1 MIEATREH
9 PVDID
14 SLRLLAGSSVELI
27 EHLQDQ
33 SGAYPASPTFSA
45 YRGYSWFRDG
55 AFIADAMSAAGR
67 VESASRFFDW
77 CSSIVLARSD
87 RIRDIVARAAAGE
100 PAPDREMLPTRF
112 TLDGADGDDEWW
124 DFQLDGYG
132 TWMWAVAEHARRH
145 DLDLL
150 RWGPALVL
158 SADYLLSSWS
168 RPCFDWWEESAEQ
181 VHVSTLGCIAAGLR
195 AVAGSDV
202 IDPIRLAECSGVV
215 DRILETIR
223 ESGTEAGHLT
233 KWLGSADVDASLLAM
248 VSPLNVVPVTEPVG
262 RETVVT
268 IERELAQDGGVH
280 RYRLD
285 TFFGGG
291 QWPLLTCF
299 LGLAD
304 AALGLRESAMDHLRW
319 AASTADSDDHLPEQ
333 VDWHL
338 LDTGRQDEWI
348 ARWGTSASPLLWS
361 HAMFVRLAVELEVIM
376 PEPVP

>member
-14 SLRLLAGSSVELI
+14 SLRLLATSSVELI
-27 EHLQDQ
+27 ERLQDP

-77 CSSIVLARSD
+77 CSAIVIARSD
-87 RIRDIVARAAAGE
+87 RIHDIVARAAEGT

-132 TWMWAVAEHARRH
+132 TWMWAVVEHAKRH
-145 DLDLL
+145 DLDLV
-150 RWGPALVL
+150 RWAPALVL
-158 SADYLLSSWS
+158 TADYLLSSWS

-195 AVAGSDV
+195 SIAASDV
-202 IDPIRLAECSGVV
+202 IDPIRLAECSSVV
-215 DRILETIR
+215 EAILGTIR
-223 ESGTEAGHLT
+223 EHGTNAGHLT
-233 KWLGSADVDASLLAM
+233 KWLGSVDVDASLLAV
-248 VSPLNVVPVTEPVG
+248 VSPLNVVPAAEPVG
-262 RETVVT
+262 RETVLT
-268 IERELAQDGGVH
+268 IERELTQDGGVH

-304 AALGLRESAMDHLRW
+304 AALGLRESAMDRLRW
-319 AASTADSDDHLPEQ
+319 AASTADSQNNLPEQ

-338 LDTGRQDEWI
+338 LDAGRQDEWI
-348 ARWGTSASPLLWS
+348 ARWGTAARPLLWS
-361 HAMFVRLAVELEVIM
+361 HAMFVRLAIELDVTL
-376 PEPVP
+376 PEADS